1 MRGNYKKTYSVKK
14 KGGKSPIIN
23 DQEIQLS
30 REASKEVG
38 RRAKCPHA
46 EAFLEKY

>member
-1 MRGNYKKTYSVKK
+1 MQYKKTYSVKK
-14 KGGKSPIIN
+14 KEGGKSPIIN